1 MEFTRR
7 KFLNLLLGITG
18 IGTLSS
24 MLYPLFK
31 YITPV
36 KGEEVL
42 SGSVS
47 AGKVGE
53 LKPNSAKIFKF
64 GAKPGI
70 LILTQ
75 SGEYKAF
82 SATCTHLNCIVQYKE
97 DIQHIW
103 CACHN
108 GHYDLNGRNI
118 SGPPPKPLEEFE
130 VMLTGD
136 EIFIRRRQG

>member
-1 MEFTRR
+1 MKLTRR
-7 KFLNLLLGITG
+7 NLLNFLLTLTGTG
-18 IGTLSS
+18 ILSTIF
-24 MLYPLFK
+24 YPLIKF
-31 YITPV
+31 ITPP
-36 KGEEVL
+36 KGQEASL
-42 SGSVS
+42 SSVS
-47 AGKVGE
+47 AGKIGE

-75 SGEYKAF
+75 NNEYKAF

-97 DIQHIW
+97 DAQIIW

-108 GHYDLNGRNI
+108 GKYDLQGRNI

-130 VMLTGD
+130 VFIKNE
-136 EIFIRRRQG
+136 EIFVRRKG

>member
-1 MEFTRR
+1 MSLTRR
-7 KFLNLLLGITG
+7 NFLNFFLTITG
-18 IGTLSS
+18 IGLLGTIF
-24 MLYPLFK
+24 YPLLKFL
-31 YITPV
+31 TPP
-36 KGEEVL
+36 KGEEASL
-42 SGSVS
+42 SSVS

-53 LKPNSAKIFKF
+53 LKPNSSKIFKF

-75 SGEYKAF
+75 NNEYKAF

-97 DIQHIW
+97 DAQIIW

-108 GHYDLNGRNI
+108 GKYDLQGRNI

-130 VMLTGD
+130 VFLKGD
-136 EIFIRRRQG
+136 EIFVRRKG

>member
-1 MEFTRR
+1 MKLSRR
-7 KFLNLLLGITG
+7 NFLNFLLTITG
-18 IGTLSS
+18 LGVVFS
-24 MLYPLFK
+24 MLYPLLR
-31 YITPV
+31 YLTPI
-36 KGEEVL
+36 KGEESSL
-42 SGSVS
+42 SSVS

-75 SGEYKAF
+75 NNEYRAF

-97 DIQHIW
+97 DAQIIW

-108 GHYDLNGRNI
+108 GKYDLQGRNI

-130 VMLTGD
+130 VFLKGD
-136 EIFIRRRQG
+136 EIFVRRKG

>member
-1 MEFTRR
+1 MKMTRR
-7 KFLNLLLGITG
+7 DLLNFLMSLTGTG
-18 IGTLSS
+18 ILATV
-24 MLYPLFK
+24 LYPLIKF
-31 YITPV
+31 ISPP
-36 KGEEVL
+36 KGQEASL
-42 SGSVS
+42 SSVS
-47 AGKVGE
+47 AGKVGD

-75 SGEYKAF
+75 NNEYKAF

-97 DIQHIW
+97 DAQIIW

-108 GHYDLNGRNI
+108 GKYDLQGRNI

-130 VMLTGD
+130 VFLKDD
-136 EIFIRRRQG
+136 EIFVRRKG

>member
-1 MEFTRR
+1 MTRR
-7 KFLNLLLGITG
+7 DLLNFLMSLTGTG
-18 IGTLSS
+18 ILATV
-24 MLYPLFK
+24 LYPLIKF
-31 YITPV
+31 ISPP
-36 KGEEVL
+36 KGQEASL
-42 SGSVS
+42 SSVS
-47 AGKVGE
+47 AGKVGD

-75 SGEYKAF
+75 NNEYKAF

-97 DIQHIW
+97 DAQIIW

-108 GHYDLNGRNI
+108 GKYDLQGRNI

-130 VMLTGD
+130 VFLKDD
-136 EIFIRRRQG
+136 EIFVRRKG